1 LSPWWLRPTSEGA
14 ENEDK
19 EKREE
24 QQEPTSPLPAAQA
37 APLAQA
43 VRPIPADEGNAAPK
57 RSTPEGDLEGA
68 GTAGV
73 PAAPAAPPADTALRP
88 ADTAAAPAHQPA
100 QPARPASSEPYRSFW
115 QPREPAPFWEDAA
128 SPAQPAQAPAAAAGS
143 RQRPP
148 LAPEGA
154 QSDDPTTGGAAAA
167 APMTPRASEASSTA
181 GLDEADA
188 PTEPRGPREPR
199 EAEQPAPAA
208 VTAGRRA
215 RSEPRGLHPIA
226 APFPAAVEPA
236 DADLE
241 VEGEG
246 EGEGEGETEERDE
259 ESRPGVRKKRS
270 RRGRGGR
277 RKNGRAAAGAGT
289 GAPEPAED
297 EDDDSGP
304 DEAPAQFPSA
314 ASAPSVPP
322 PAPLAPRA
330 PRAGGAGESYVI
342 AASDLDSMSRE
353 IIISVPDRQRPQHEE
368 RKIAVFCDFENI
380 ALGVRD
386 SEISKLDIGLI
397 LERLLEKGKIIV
409 KKAYADWERYSD
421 YKRPFHEAAIELI
434 DIPQKFYSGKNS
446 ADIKM
451 VVDAMD
457 LSYSKEHLDTFVILS
472 GDSDF
477 SPLVSKLKENNKY
490 VIGIGVKNSSSN
502 LLVDNCDEFIY
513 YEDIWRDAQKGPKL
527 DGLSKKT
534 AEAFSLMVES
544 IQALLRENKDVL
556 WGSMIKQ
563 TMQRKKPSFNEGYY
577 GYSTFSELLEDAER
591 KNIVKLKKDQR
602 SGTYIVTGFAKSGD
616 AGPGRRQA

>member
-14 ENEDK
+14 ANEEKDEK
-19 EKREE
+19 EDQRE
-24 QQEPTSPLPAAQA
+24 Q
-37 APLAQA
+37 
-43 VRPIPADEGNAAPK
+43 I
-57 RSTPEGDLEGA
+57 
-68 GTAGV
+68 
-73 PAAPAAPPADTALRP
+73 PAAPATHEGDAASRPMPEGAAGTPRADNAQR
-88 ADTAAAPAHQPA
+88 ADHADRAGAAAAAAPGAGPAAWGEPAAAPQRPDTSYPAHQPSPPA
-100 QPARPASSEPYRSFW
+100 QPAPSAYPEPYRAFW
-115 QPREPAPFWEDAA
+115 QPREETPAREAAAPPVQPAAGVAA
-128 SPAQPAQAPAAAAGS
+128 SPAVSWRSQQGADAGRSSEPTPAISGSSGSSGFSRSAAGAAGEMVS
-143 RQRPP
+143 AEAAEPAESSGYP
-148 LAPEGA
+148 LQPL
-154 QSDDPTTGGAAAA
+154 QTSDV
-167 APMTPRASEASSTA
+167 
-181 GLDEADA
+181 EAD
-188 PTEPRGPREPR
+188 
-199 EAEQPAPAA
+199 
-208 VTAGRRA
+208 
-215 RSEPRGLHPIA
+215 
-226 APFPAAVEPA
+226 
-236 DADLE
+236 
-241 VEGEG
+241 GEG
-246 EGEGEGETEERDE
+246 EGEVEERDGE
-259 ESRPGVRKKRS
+259 NRPEVRKKRS
-270 RRGRGGR
+270 RRSRGGR
-277 RKNGRAAAGAGT
+277 RKNGRAAAS
-289 GAPEPAED
+289 APGSELAD
-297 EDDDSGP
+297 EDDDDLD
-304 DEAPAQFPSA
+304 DEAPAQFPA
-314 ASAPSVPP
+314 APPSSGPQ
-322 PAPLAPRA
+322 PLAPRA
-330 PRAGGAGESYVI
+330 TRSGESYVI
-342 AASDLDSMSRE
+342 SGSDLDSMSRE

-386 SEISKLDIGLI
+386 SEISKFDIGLI

-457 LSYSKEHLDTFVILS
+457 LSYAKEHLDTFVILS

-544 IQALLRENKDVL
+544 IQALVRENKDVL

>member
-14 ENEDK
+14 SNEDN
-19 EKREE
+19 ETR
-24 QQEPTSPLPAAQA
+24 QPA
-37 APLAQA
+37 
-43 VRPIPADEGNAAPK
+43 
-57 RSTPEGDLEGA
+57 S
-68 GTAGV
+68 
-73 PAAPAAPPADTALRP
+73 PAAPAQAPAQGAAGQQAARDA
-88 ADTAAAPAHQPA
+88 AAAAAPETTEAAALAPTAGLADGHAVAPAAPTPRWAAEPAHESQSPGA
-100 QPARPASSEPYRSFW
+100 ETAEPERRSFW
-115 QPREPAPFWEDAA
+115 QPRLPAPAFEGAPPVEPLLAAAHDGADSIHSADSGGAGDSAGRREHHAEPEPNWLSPAYPAAA
-128 SPAQPAQAPAAAAGS
+128 SPAHSGSHLAAHAADVPSAAANA
-143 RQRPP
+143 
-148 LAPEGA
+148 LAPITPISSA
-154 QSDDPTTGGAAAA
+154 LDAAADSADSDDA
-167 APMTPRASEASSTA
+167 
-181 GLDEADA
+181 DDA
-188 PTEPRGPREPR
+188 PET
-199 EAEQPAPAA
+199 
-208 VTAGRRA
+208 
-215 RSEPRGLHPIA
+215 
-226 APFPAAVEPA
+226 
-236 DADLE
+236 DA
-241 VEGEG
+241 
-246 EGEGEGETEERDE
+246 EGETEESGDD
-259 ESRPGVRKKRS
+259 SRPGARKKRS
-270 RRGRGGR
+270 RRSRGGR
-277 RKNGRAAAGAGT
+277 RKNGRAAAAPAGIAGAG
-289 GAPEPAED
+289 GSPELLEDD
-297 EDDDSGP
+297 EDDLAA
-304 DEAPAQFPSA
+304 DELPSFAPAA
-314 ASAPSVPP
+314 ALPQPFAPAL
-322 PAPLAPRA
+322 PAGVAAMAPRA
-330 PRAGGAGESYVI
+330 ARSGESYVI
-342 AASDLDSMSRE
+342 SAGDLESMSRE

-457 LSYSKEHLDTFVILS
+457 MSYAKEHLDTFVILS

-544 IQALLRENKDVL
+544 IQALVRENKDVL

-577 GYSTFSELLEDAER
+577 GYSTFSELLEDAAR
-591 KNIVKLKKDQR
+591 KSIVKLKKDQR
-602 SGTYIVTGFAKSGD
+602 SGTYIVTGFAKSSET
-616 AGPGRRQA
+616 GPGRRLG

>member
-1 LSPWWLRPTSEGA
+1 LSPWWQRPTSEGA
-14 ENEDK
+14 AN
-19 EKREE
+19 EE
-24 QQEPTSPLPAAQA
+24 QQEQADKNEQTPALPAKPAA
-37 APLAQA
+37 APTA
-43 VRPIPADEGNAAPK
+43 PTADGDAASRFLTEGVESVEGGAGSHRAGDTFHAGRAGDAAP
-57 RSTPEGDLEGA
+57 
-68 GTAGV
+68 V
-73 PAAPAAPPADTALRP
+73 
-88 ADTAAAPAHQPA
+88 TAAAPVTPAAGPAPEAEPFAARRSDPSHPA
-100 QPARPASSEPYRSFW
+100 QQLDLQASPTYPEPYRAFW
-115 QPREPAPFWEDAA
+115 QPREPAPSQEA
-128 SPAQPAQAPAAAAGS
+128 APA
-143 RQRPP
+143 P
-148 LAPEGA
+148 LQP
-154 QSDDPTTGGAAAA
+154 AAAA
-167 APMTPRASEASSTA
+167 APAAAWRTPE
-181 GLDEADA
+181 GADL
-188 PTEPRGPREPR
+188 GPRP
-199 EAEQPAPAA
+199 
-208 VTAGRRA
+208 V
-215 RSEPRGLHPIA
+215 A
-226 APFPAAVEPA
+226 APFQPSEPAEPAASEPIELEAEAEGDGEA
-236 DADLE
+236 D
-241 VEGEG
+241 
-246 EGEGEGETEERDE
+246 ERDE
-259 ESRPGVRKKRS
+259 ESRPEVKKKRS
-270 RRGRGGR
+270 RRSRGGR
-277 RKNGRAAAGAGT
+277 RKNGRTPAGAAGAG
-289 GAPEPAED
+289 GAEQAE
-297 EDDDSGP
+297 EDDDEDAGP
-304 DEAPAQFPSA
+304 EELAAQFQPAPSA
-314 ASAPSVPP
+314 S
-322 PAPLAPRA
+322 PAPGPLQLTPRA
-330 PRAGGAGESYVI
+330 SRTGESYVI
-342 AASDLDSMSRE
+342 SASDLDSASRE
-353 IIISVPDRQRPQHEE
+353 IVISVPDRQRPQHEE

-386 SEISKLDIGLI
+386 SEISKFDIGLI

-544 IQALLRENKDVL
+544 IQALVRENKDVL

>member
-1 LSPWWLRPTSEGA
+1 MSPWWQRPTSEGA
-14 ENEDK
+14 ANEEKQEQEDK
-19 EKREE
+19 SE
-24 QQEPTSPLPAAQA
+24 QTPALPA
-37 APLAQA
+37 
-43 VRPIPADEGNAAPK
+43 K
-57 RSTPEGDLEGA
+57 
-68 GTAGV
+68 
-73 PAAPAAPPADTALRP
+73 PAAPATAPTAPTAPTAERDAASRFLSEGAESIEGVAGSHRADDTFRAGRTGDAGAPAGATPAAGSTPEAEPLATRRADTSHP
-88 ADTAAAPAHQPA
+88 AQQLDLHASPAHP
-100 QPARPASSEPYRSFW
+100 EPYRAFW
-115 QPREPAPFWEDAA
+115 QPRETAPSQEAA
-128 SPAQPAQAPAAAAGS
+128 PGPLQP
-143 RQRPP
+143 
-148 LAPEGA
+148 
-154 QSDDPTTGGAAAA
+154 AAAA
-167 APMTPRASEASSTA
+167 APAAGWRTPEGTDLGNAAAPAPPPAEPTESAGDLGHEAAARARH
-181 GLDEADA
+181 
-188 PTEPRGPREPR
+188 EPRGPR
-199 EAEQPAPAA
+199 
-208 VTAGRRA
+208 
-215 RSEPRGLHPIA
+215 PIA
-226 APFPAAVEPA
+226 APFQSSEPAALEPVEA
-236 DADLE
+236 EA
-241 VEGEG
+241 EGDG
-246 EGEGEGETEERDE
+246 EAEERDD
-259 ESRPGVRKKRS
+259 ESRPEVKKKRS
-270 RRGRGGR
+270 RRSRGGR
-277 RKNGRAAAGAGT
+277 RKNGRTPAGAAGAG
-289 GAPEPAED
+289 GADPAE
-297 EDDDSGP
+297 EDDDEDAGP
-304 DEAPAQFPSA
+304 EELPAQFQPTPSA
-314 ASAPSVPP
+314 S
-322 PAPLAPRA
+322 PAPGPLQLTPRA
-330 PRAGGAGESYVI
+330 SRTGESYVI
-342 AASDLDSMSRE
+342 SANDLDSASRE

-386 SEISKLDIGLI
+386 SEISKFDIGLI

-527 DGLSKKT
+527 DGLSKKA

-544 IQALLRENKDVL
+544 IQALVRENKDVL